1 MRKAL
6 MGLIMAATVMT
17 PIAAEAQRGD
27 RSGHYQR
34 MEQRNQQRYGGQR
47 NEARPQ
53 NREARPQNREA
64 RPQYQPREQRPAR
77 QVQVQPAQTAP
88 VAAVQRDGRRG
99 GGEGYRGQRG
109 TSPQQGYRAQ
119 QATPPQQGYRA
130 QQGTRAERGN
140 RGNSG
145 NSGYQRG
152 WQGPNTPGN
161 QRDADRYNRRAQ
173 ENAIR
178 YGTPAQRRDA
188 VRDARRDDRRDWRND
203 RRDDRRDWR
212 GDRRADN
219 RNWNRDWNRGW
230 RNDRRYDWQR
240 WRYSNRNVY
249 RLPAY
254 YAPYRGWNYS
264 RFSIGFM
271 LQPLFYSQRYWIG
284 DPWQYRLPAAPYG
297 TQWVRYYNDVLLV
310 DTYTGEVV
318 DVIYDF
324 FW

>member
-6 MGLIMAATVMT
+6 MAFVMAATVLT
-17 PIAAEAQRGD
+17 PVAAQAQRGD
-27 RSGHYQR
+27 RAGHYQR
-34 MEQRNQQRYGGQR
+34 VEQRNQERYGNQNRDG
-47 NEARPQ
+47 
-53 NREARPQNREA
+53 NREARQQRQAQSAPPQQQQRQAPPQRQAQAPQTQPAPVQTAQRGEGRRGDGNRGQRSQNNQRGWQGQA
-64 RPQYQPREQRPAR
+64 PQR
-77 QVQVQPAQTAP
+77 QTQPAQGYSA
-88 VAAVQRDGRRG
+88 QRGEGRRG
-99 GGEGYRGQRG
+99 DRGD
-109 TSPQQGYRAQ
+109 
-119 QATPPQQGYRA
+119 
-130 QQGTRAERGN
+130 RGN
-140 RGNSG
+140 RGD
-145 NSGYQRG
+145 SGYQRG
-152 WQGPNTPGN
+152 WQGPNNSGT

-173 ENAIR
+173 DNAVR

-188 VRDARRDDRRDWRND
+188 VRDARRDGRDMRG
-203 RRDDRRDWR
+203 DRRDWR

-240 WRYSNRNVY
+240 WRYSNRNIY
-249 RLPAY
+249 RMPAY

-271 LQPLFYSQRYWIG
+271 LQPLFYNQRYWIG

-310 DTYTGEVV
+310 DIYTGEVV

>member
-6 MGLIMAATVMT
+6 MAMIMAATVMT
-17 PIAAEAQRGD
+17 PVVAEAQRGGDRGD

-34 MEQRNQQRYGGQR
+34 MEQRNQQRHGGQR
-47 NEARPQ
+47 NEAGQQ
-53 NREARPQNREA
+53 NRESRQQNGEARQQPREARP
-64 RPQYQPREQRPAR
+64 AR
-77 QVQVQPAQTAP
+77 QAQAQPAPRAQAAP
-88 VAAVQRDGRRG
+88 VAVAQRDGRRG
-99 GGEGYRGQRG
+99 GDGNRGQRG
-109 TSPQQGYRAQ
+109 D
-119 QATPPQQGYRA
+119 
-130 QQGTRAERGN
+130 RGN
-140 RGNSG
+140 RGD
-145 NSGYQRG
+145 SGYQRG
-152 WQGPNTPGN
+152 WQGPDNPGT

-173 ENAIR
+173 ENAVR
-178 YGTPAQRRDA
+178 SGTPAQRRDA
-188 VRDARRDDRRDWRND
+188 IRDARRDGRDM
-203 RRDDRRDWR
+203 R

-219 RNWNRDWNRGW
+219 RNWNRGW

-240 WRYSNRNVY
+240 WRYSNRNAY

-254 YAPYRGWNYS
+254 YAPYRGWNYN

-310 DTYTGEVV
+310 DVYTGEVV